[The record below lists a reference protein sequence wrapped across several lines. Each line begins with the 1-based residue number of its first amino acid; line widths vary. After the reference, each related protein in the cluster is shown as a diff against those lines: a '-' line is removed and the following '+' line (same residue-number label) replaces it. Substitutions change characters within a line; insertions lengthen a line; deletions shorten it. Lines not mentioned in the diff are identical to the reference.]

1 MRKWRIVV
9 CIYNFSILWF
19 HQFPLAFFQVEP
31 QSPLKRLRCLEVRQ
45 CPQWTTHTRPG
56 VRDTWGTPA
65 TISTSVSEWEFLFY
79 VLQLHQQLPLSFVII
94 FSLFI
99 APTAPPPHSPSSL
112 ASSCQCFPVFDA
124 SSHLVFLSVTVLCE
138 CQKLTPL
145 TWKTCI
151 MNGRPFLCVSLSHQS
166 NWKTSPWLKGRSW
179 LWFFRLSMI
188 GNHKEWSCHVHTAGK
203 ISQSPNLFADICDL
217 NLIF

>member
-1 MRKWRIVV
+1 MVS
-9 CIYNFSILWF
+9 SIPTGLF
-19 HQFPLAFFQVEP
+19 PSGASKSFEETEMFRGTTMSTMDDPHQAG
-31 QSPLKRLRCLEVRQ
+31 
-45 CPQWTTHTRPG
+45 CPRHLGHTCYYLHIC
-56 VRDTWGTPA
+56 A
-65 TISTSVSEWEFLFY
+65 SVSEWEFLFY
-79 VLQLHQQLPLSFVII
+79 VLQLRQQLPLSFVII

-99 APTAPPPHSPSSL
+99 APTAPPTHSPSSL